1 MEYDGQDIILRCRVQ
16 PRASRDE
23 FAGFMDGAVR
33 IRITAPP
40 VDGKANTHLLKFLAG
55 QFGVPKRQVQLLQG
69 ETGRQKRIRIQ
80 APVRIPGPLQEGAPD
95 SP

>member
-23 FAGFMDGAVR
+23 FAGFMDGAIR

-40 VDGKANTHLLKFLAG
+40 VDGKANAHLIKFLAG
-55 QFGVPKRQVQLLQG
+55 QFGVPRKRVQLLQG
-69 ETGRQKRIRIQ
+69 DTGRQKRIRILGP
-80 APVRIPGPLQEGAPD
+80 ARIPGPLQDSRPD
-95 SP
+95 SA